1 MTEKRHESAQFS
13 PFNFRYLCKTL
24 RFSCL
29 PSIESDRKDGTR
41 KQSQKISGDGKP
53 NSYSCPLLWSNRPQS
68 PKDLF
73 QTPGGKSLHQLTNIG
88 VHVRVVFQKGW
99 FWRMFARNENRNE
112 GTFGCSPGTKTGTRV
127 HSHVTPERK
136 LERGHIR
143 QNHSPSLAAQSAPCR
158 EAKAPPSPEPA
169 PPKKKRTAKAEL
181 PEMGLPCCLHV
192 SDCGGSACTAH
203 I

>member
-1 MTEKRHESAQFS
+1 M
-13 PFNFRYLCKTL
+13 
-24 RFSCL
+24 
-29 PSIESDRKDGTR
+29 ESDRKDGTR

-73 QTPGGKSLHQLTNIG
+73 QTTGGKSLHQLTHIG

-127 HSHVTPERK
+127 HSHVPSERK

-158 EAKAPPSPEPA
+158 EAKAPPSPEPTPA
-169 PPKKKRTAKAEL
+169 PKERGQQKQNCQKWGCLIACMFPTVEAQHALRTSERDSI
-181 PEMGLPCCLHV
+181 PCCSPV
-192 SDCGGSACTAH
+192 A
-203 I
+203 